1 MEKLTFGAKS
11 STSGVSFKLCICND
25 TKEFEEAQYCVNT
38 DYVDVWVTKKD
49 LNTIKISLLGSGY
62 KETNKRF
69 GSSSSSSAAIA
80 EVEKEAAAE

>member
-11 STSGVSFKLCICND
+11 STSGVSFKLCVCND
-25 TKEFEEAQYCVNT
+25 TKEFEEAQYCMNT

-69 GSSSSSSAAIA
+69 GSSLSSSA
-80 EVEKEAAAE
+80 EEEAAAE

>member
-11 STSGVSFKLCICND
+11 STSGVSFKLCVCND

-62 KETNKRF
+62 EETNKRF
-69 GSSSSSSAAIA
+69 GSSLSSSAEEEAVA
-80 EVEKEAAAE
+80 E

>member
-62 KETNKRF
+62 KETNRRF
-69 GSSSSSSAAIA
+69 GSSSSSSSSSSSA
-80 EVEKEAAAE
+80 EEEATAE

>member
-1 MEKLTFGAKS
+1 MEKLTFGAKN
-11 STSGVSFKLCICND
+11 STSGVSFKLCVCND
-25 TKEFEEAQYCVNT
+25 TKEFEEAQYCANT

-69 GSSSSSSAAIA
+69 GSSPSSSTEEEAVA
-80 EVEKEAAAE
+80 E